1 MQSQLVPRGTES
13 PSATIDLVPDAP
25 DLLVAEDDFDCDEDV
40 PQALV
45 TELRTIRMANAEW
58 KPTRRRLLS
67 GLPRP
72 IVAPISNQSVGAVG
86 AGGIIPPG

>member
-1 MQSQLVPRGTES
+1 M
-13 PSATIDLVPDAP
+13 DLVPVALDV
-25 DLLVAEDDFDCDEDV
+25 LSAEDEFDCDEDV

-45 TELRTIRMANAEW
+45 TELRTIRMANAQR

-86 AGGIIPPG
+86 AGGIIRPR